1 MTRFTLVLLTL
12 SSVLTF
18 ALGGSHIAR
27 RDHGHLL
34 SRQEQE
40 SHDWKAEKR
49 TDGARFT
56 FYNVQTGNQCVFRTH
71 LLNET
76 GLLT

>member
-1 MTRFTLVLLTL
+1 MTRFTLALLAL
-12 SSVLTF
+12 SSVLTS

-34 SRQEQE
+34 HRQQE
-40 SHDWKAEKR
+40 THDWKAEKR

-71 LLNET
+71 MLNEK
-76 GLLT
+76 GL